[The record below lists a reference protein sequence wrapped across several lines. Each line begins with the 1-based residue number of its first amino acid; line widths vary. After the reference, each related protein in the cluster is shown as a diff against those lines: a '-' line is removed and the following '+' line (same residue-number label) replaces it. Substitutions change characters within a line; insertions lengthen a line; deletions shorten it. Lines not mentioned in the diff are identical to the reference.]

1 MKKSL
6 LLIALSFGL
15 FGCEKDVREPQ
26 LLDGALYVVG
36 DVNGCINGNGYG
48 TEIRTEL
55 DPGYLDL
62 QEVDDLHLKITYDN
76 GDELTYYLNGY
87 TVKNGQLHFTCCFS
101 FKGSEYMDIIYHFN
115 LVDGS
120 SEASRNFR
128 MRRPDGAN

>member
-55 DPGYLDL
+55 WIQVTLIFKRL
-62 QEVDDLHLKITYDN
+62 MTY
-76 GDELTYYLNGY
+76 T
-87 TVKNGQLHFTCCFS
+87 
-101 FKGSEYMDIIYHFN
+101 
-115 LVDGS
+115 
-120 SEASRNFR
+120 SRSPL
-128 MRRPDGAN
+128 MMVTS